1 MACEGIERLNPICLP
16 VNAAEAA
23 VTANKFTDPFSTIAG
38 FFSSAANNATTWLW
52 AQINDATTL
61 DLRSP
66 QLLREMTITAS
77 IAATLCV
84 GLLLIQLITATL
96 RGHPVLLKRAFT
108 GLLISFLG
116 SAFAIATTRLLLG
129 AVDALS
135 NGVIQFTL
143 GANLDGL
150 GVKFAFANLAGL
162 TNPAVV
168 ILVSL
173 AVLASVVVVWG
184 AMMIRK
190 LMILLSAVL
199 APLAFAGATADFTRG
214 WVRKWIEFTAAMI
227 ASKLL
232 LVIIL
237 SLGVSILNGAGQSG
251 TGQGQTAT
259 QLIGG
264 SLILLLGGLSPWAA
278 IRMFHFAGDSLYA
291 AHSVARQSG
300 AGAQSIISGPQKV
313 AALQGQARALSAGFG
328 SRGGSGGGW
337 GGGGRTPPPVPRPA
351 LAGWPAPAGSPV
363 GPGTG
368 TGAGGSA
375 GGSVGASKPA
385 GMAASSG
392 GAAAAT
398 SAAVPV
404 IGAAAAAASG
414 LKGAMNSV
422 SSAAGTAAG
431 SGAIS
436 ANPTP
441 AASGRPATAAAAGPT
456 SSGAAA
462 PSVQPSTSPVP
473 PKQPPTNTTTES
485 RP

>member
-1 MACEGIERLNPICLP
+1 M
-16 VNAAEAA
+16 
-23 VTANKFTDPFSTIAG
+23 
-38 FFSSAANNATTWLW
+38 
-52 AQINDATTL
+52 
-61 DLRSP
+61 
-66 QLLREMTITAS
+66 
-77 IAATLCV
+77 
-84 GLLLIQLITATL
+84 
-96 RGHPVLLKRAFT
+96 
-108 GLLISFLG
+108 
-116 SAFAIATTRLLLG
+116 
-129 AVDALS
+129 DALS

-143 GANLDGL
+143 DANLDGL

-173 AVLASVVVVWG
+173 AVLASVVVVWA

-251 TGQGQTAT
+251 TGDGQTAT

-278 IRMFHFAGDSLYA
+278 IRIFHFAGDSLYA

-300 AGAQSIISGPQKV
+300 AGAQSVISGPQKV
-313 AALQGQARALSAGFG
+313 TALQGQARALSAGFG

-337 GGGGRTPPPVPRPA
+337 GGGSRTPPPVPRPA

-363 GPGTG
+363 GPGG
-368 TGAGGSA
+368 RSEAGGSA
-375 GGSVGASKPA
+375 GGTA
-385 GMAASSG
+385 G
-392 GAAAAT
+392 
-398 SAAVPV
+398 
-404 IGAAAAAASG
+404 
-414 LKGAMNSV
+414 
-422 SSAAGTAAG
+422 GT
-431 SGAIS
+431 
-436 ANPTP
+436 
-441 AASGRPATAAAAGPT
+441 
-456 SSGAAA
+456 A
-462 PSVQPSTSPVP
+462 PSVQPTTSATP
-473 PKQPPTNTTTES
+473 PKQPPTNPTEG

>member
-1 MACEGIERLNPICLP
+1 MPCEGIERLNPICLP
-16 VNAAEAA
+16 VNAAEATA
-23 VTANKFTDPFSTIAG
+23 TANQFTDPFSTIAG

-61 DLRSP
+61 DLQSP
-66 QLLREMTITAS
+66 QLLREMTMTGA
-77 IAATLCV
+77 IAAVLCV
-84 GLLLIQLITATL
+84 GLFLIQLIAASL
-96 RGHPVLLKRAFT
+96 RGHPPMLGRAFS
-108 GLLISFLG
+108 GLLISFFG

-143 GANLDGL
+143 GTSLDGL
-150 GVKFAFANLAGL
+150 GAKFAFANLAGL
-162 TNPAVV
+162 TNPAIV

-173 AVLASVVVVWG
+173 VVLASVVVVWA

-190 LMILLSAVL
+190 LMILLAAVL

-237 SLGVSILNGAGQSG
+237 SLGISILNGAGQSG
-251 TGQGQTAT
+251 TGDGQTAT

-264 SLILLLGGLSPWAA
+264 SLILLLGGLAPWAA

-300 AGAQSIISGPQKV
+300 AGAQSVISGPQKV

-328 SRGGSGGGW
+328 PRGGSGGGR
-337 GGGGRTPPPVPRPA
+337 GGGATTPPSPQRPA
-351 LAGWPAPAGSPV
+351 FAGWPAPAGLPA
-363 GPGTG
+363 GAGAG
-368 TGAGGSA
+368 TGAGGGA
-375 GGSVGASKPA
+375 GVSKPA
-385 GMAASSG
+385 GAAAASG

-404 IGAAAAAASG
+404 IGAAAATASG
-414 LKGAMNSV
+414 LKGAVNTV
-422 SSAAGTAAG
+422 SSAAQSAAG
-431 SGAIS
+431 GDAATGGTNAPTAPGGGYAADTATTSTGRSSG
-436 ANPTP
+436 PP
-441 AASGRPATAAAAGPT
+441 ASVMRPA
-456 SSGAAA
+456 SS
-462 PSVQPSTSPVP
+462 VP
-473 PKQPPTNTTTES
+473 PKQPPTS
-485 RP
+485 SGGSQS

>member
-38 FFSSAANNATTWLW
+38 FFSSAANHATTWLW

-84 GLLLIQLITATL
+84 GLFLIQLITATL

-108 GLLISFLG
+108 GLLISFIG

-143 GANLDGL
+143 GANLDAL
-150 GVKFAFANLAGL
+150 GAKFAFANLAGL

-173 AVLASVVVVWG
+173 AVLASVVVVWA

-190 LMILLSAVL
+190 LMILLAAVL

-232 LVIIL
+232 LVISL

-251 TGQGQTAT
+251 TGEGQTAT

-337 GGGGRTPPPVPRPA
+337 GGGGRTPPSVPRPA

-363 GPGTG
+363 GPGIG
-368 TGAGGSA
+368 AGAGGSA
-375 GGSVGASKPA
+375 AGSAGASKPA

-414 LKGAMNSV
+414 LKGAVNSV
-422 SSAAGTAAG
+422 SSAAESAGG
-431 SGAIS
+431 SGATS
-436 ANPTP
+436 ANTAP
-441 AASGRPATAAAAGPT
+441 AASVRPASAAAAGTTNPGAATPAVQPPT
-456 SSGAAA
+456 S
-462 PSVQPSTSPVP
+462 PTP
-473 PKQPPTNTTTES
+473 PKQPPTSTES